1 MYTRQQLTLLLIL
14 VGAAG
19 VGLAVMHWRAAHPEL
34 VERIERIDREPPG
47 ASGAASAPP
56 SPSRPVRI
64 TKPRGLDADT
74 GGARPRRSAASPRIP
89 KREAIPDDEPRSL
102 LDLNRATVVELRRL
116 PGVGAVL
123 AQRIVEMREA
133 AGRFAAV
140 DDLGAVRGLRRST
153 LERLRS
159 LVGVGE

>member
-1 MYTRQQLTLLLIL
+1 MYTRQQLMLLLIL

-19 VGLAVMHWRAAHPEL
+19 VGFAVMHWRAAHPEL
-34 VERIERIDREPPG
+34 VERLEQIDREPPG
-47 ASGAASAPP
+47 ASDAASAAPAQP
-56 SPSRPVRI
+56 ARI
-64 TKPRGLDADT
+64 TRPRRPDGD
-74 GGARPRRSAASPRIP
+74 GAGTRPRRSAASPRVP
-89 KREAIPDDEPRSL
+89 KREAIADDEPRVP
-102 LDLNRATVVELRRL
+102 LDLNQATVVELRRL

-123 AQRIVEMREA
+123 ARRIVETREA

-140 DDLGAVRGLRRST
+140 DDLGVVPGLRRST

>member
-19 VGLAVMHWRAAHPEL
+19 VGFAVMHWRAAHPEL
-34 VERIERIDREPPG
+34 VERIEQIDREQPG
-47 ASGAASAPP
+47 ASGATSAA
-56 SPSRPVRI
+56 PSRPARV
-64 TKPRGLDADT
+64 TKPRAPDGEGA
-74 GGARPRRSAASPRIP
+74 GARLRRGAPSPRVP
-89 KREAIPDDEPRSL
+89 KREAIADGEPRVP

-123 AQRIVEMREA
+123 ARRIVETREA

-140 DDLGAVRGLRRST
+140 DDLGAVSGVRRST
-153 LERLRS
+153 LERLRA
-159 LVGVGE
+159 LVGVRE

>member
-19 VGLAVMHWRAAHPEL
+19 VGFAVMHWRAAHPEL
-34 VERIERIDREPPG
+34 VERIEQIDRELPG
-47 ASGAASAPP
+47 ANGAASAA
-56 SPSRPVRI
+56 PSRPARA
-64 TKPRGLDADT
+64 TKPRGPDGDA
-74 GGARPRRSAASPRIP
+74 GGARLRRSAAAPRVP
-89 KREAIPDDEPRSL
+89 KREAIPDDEPRAP

-123 AQRIVEMREA
+123 ARRIVEMREA

-140 DDLGAVRGLRRST
+140 DDLGAVPGVRRST

-159 LVGVGE
+159 LVAVRE

>member
-19 VGLAVMHWRAAHPEL
+19 VGFAVMHWRAAHPEM
-34 VERIERIDREPPG
+34 VERLEQIDREPPG
-47 ASGAASAPP
+47 ASGAGSAAP
-56 SPSRPVRI
+56 SQPARVTR
-64 TKPRGLDADT
+64 PRGPDGDGA
-74 GGARPRRSAASPRIP
+74 GARPRRNASSPRVP
-89 KREAIPDDEPRSL
+89 KRETIADDEPRAP
-102 LDLNRATVVELRRL
+102 LDLNRATVEELRRL
-116 PGVGAVL
+116 PGVGVVL
-123 AQRIVEMREA
+123 ARRIVEMREA

-140 DDLGAVRGLRRST
+140 DDLGAVPGFRRRA

>member
-19 VGLAVMHWRAAHPEL
+19 VGFAVMHWRAARPEL
-34 VERIERIDREPPG
+34 VERIEQIDRELPR
-47 ASGAASAPP
+47 ASGAASAE
-56 SPSRPVRI
+56 PSRPRRI
-64 TKPRGLDADT
+64 TKPRRLDGDGA
-74 GGARPRRSAASPRIP
+74 GARPRRSAASPRVP
-89 KREAIPDDEPRSL
+89 KREAIPDDEPRVP

-123 AQRIVEMREA
+123 ARRIVEMREA
-133 AGRFAAV
+133 VGRFAAV
-140 DDLGAVRGLRRST
+140 DDLGAVPGLRRST

-159 LVGVGE
+159 LVGVRE

>member
-19 VGLAVMHWRAAHPEL
+19 VGFAVMHWRAAHPEL
-34 VERIERIDREPPG
+34 VERIEQIDRQPPG
-47 ASGAASAPP
+47 ASSAASAAP
-56 SPSRPVRI
+56 PSRPVRV
-64 TKPRGLDADT
+64 TKPRGLDGDG

-89 KREAIPDDEPRSL
+89 KREAIPDDEPRAP

-123 AQRIVEMREA
+123 ARRIVEMREA
-133 AGRFAAV
+133 AGRFTAV
-140 DDLGAVRGLRRST
+140 DDLGTVPGLRRST
-153 LERLRS
+153 LERLRY
-159 LVGVGE
+159 LVGVRE

>member
-19 VGLAVMHWRAAHPEL
+19 VGFAVMHWRAAHPEL
-34 VERIERIDREPPG
+34 VERIEQIDREPPE
-47 ASGAASAPP
+47 ARGAASVA
-56 SPSRPVRI
+56 PSRPARV
-64 TKPRGLDADT
+64 TKPRAPDRERVGT
-74 GGARPRRSAASPRIP
+74 RPRRSAAPPRVP
-89 KREAIPDDEPRSL
+89 KREAIADDEPRVP
-102 LDLNRATVVELRRL
+102 LDLNQATVVELRRL

-123 AQRIVEMREA
+123 ARRIVETREA

-140 DDLGAVRGLRRST
+140 DDLGVVPGLRRRT

>member
-1 MYTRQQLTLLLIL
+1 MYTRQQLMLLLIL

-19 VGLAVMHWRAAHPEL
+19 VGFAVMHWRAAHPEL
-34 VERIERIDREPPG
+34 VERLEQIDREPPG
-47 ASGAASAPP
+47 ASDAASAAPAQP
-56 SPSRPVRI
+56 ARI
-64 TKPRGLDADT
+64 TRPRRPDGD
-74 GGARPRRSAASPRIP
+74 GAGTRPRRSAASPRVP
-89 KREAIPDDEPRSL
+89 KREAIAGDEPRVP
-102 LDLNRATVVELRRL
+102 LDLNQATVVELRRL

-123 AQRIVEMREA
+123 ARRIVETREA

-140 DDLGAVRGLRRST
+140 DDLGVVPGLRRST